1 MHIVRGHCQY
11 TYSCCLPQ
19 YLLCRQSTGDA
30 IVGMATGTS
39 KVNNVEDPHR
49 DRHAHSEGT
58 RPPQGVLPPLPS
70 PSSSL
75 YKRPTSVW
83 TEEYVWTLLT
93 GDTQTCGQDGSTRVS
108 ARVAPS
114 AEQSFEQLC
123 QSRPTASCS
132 ASVTVEHTTTTTTSS
147 KPHIARSVLCTTESA
162 VSCPPS
168 QRSPVLVPDAGV
180 QLPTCRTLT
189 ATASSGKTTASNVHS
204 SSHCSAACNS
214 SESPSSLSVIDLTAT
229 EDDIGDEDQD
239 FDSLFADVDMA
250 QFEESCLASQPNDHS
265 MTNTVLSQG
274 SKLQSPSN
282 RRGLNFPVS
291 NMQSGFRVEMY
302 GGCGGGGV
310 GSGHVVM
317 QTDPPSRSGKE
328 KASINHRVEEK
339 KSSLSSCPV
348 CAMAFQ
354 PRYYVKDVCTC
365 MHCVHRAFVNFSL
378 VGIGVCGSVILNRK

>member
-1 MHIVRGHCQY
+1 MVIVSAL

-30 IVGMATGTS
+30 IVGVATGTS
-39 KVNNVEDPHR
+39 KVNNVEDSHR
-49 DRHAHSEGT
+49 DTHAHSEGA
-58 RPPQGVLPPLPS
+58 RPPPGVLPPLPS

-75 YKRPTSVW
+75 YKKPTSVW

-93 GDTQTCGQDGSTRVS
+93 GNTQPFGQDGSTRVS

-132 ASVTVEHTTTTTTSS
+132 APVTVEHTTTTTTSS
-147 KPHIARSVLCTTESA
+147 KPHIARSVLSTTANA

-168 QRSPVLVPDAGV
+168 QRSPVLVPDAGTL
-180 QLPTCRTLT
+180 LPTCRTLT
-189 ATASSGKTTASNVHS
+189 ATANSGKTTASNIHS

-214 SESPSSLSVIDLTAT
+214 SQSPSSLPFIDLTAT
-229 EDDIGDEDQD
+229 EDDFDGEDQD

-250 QFEESCLASQPNDHS
+250 QFEESCFASQPNDHS
-265 MTNTVLSQG
+265 MTNTMRSQG

-282 RRGLNFPVS
+282 RRGLNCPVS
-291 NMQSGFRVEMY
+291 NMQSGFRVERY
-302 GGCGGGGV
+302 GDCGGGGV
-310 GSGHVVM
+310 GSGHVVL
-317 QTDPPSRSGKE
+317 QTGSPRSGKE
-328 KASINHRVEEK
+328 KASINRRMEVE
-339 KSSLSSCPV
+339 KSSISSCPV

-354 PRYYVKDVCTC
+354 PRYSIKDVHAC
-365 MHCVHRAFVNFSL
+365 MHCVHMAFVNFSL
-378 VGIGVCGSVILNRK
+378 VGIGVFGSVILNCK